1 MPIKKKGVAQEVTH
15 EPSFN
20 QVRKALKT
28 ALYSPDPWARAESA
42 AKLEAWE
49 LPVTPAALS
58 IAVRRLAA
66 EAEVIPLTLADA

>member
-1 MPIKKKGVAQEVTH
+1 VTH

-20 QVRKALKT
+20 QVRRALKA
-28 ALYSPDPWARAESA
+28 ALYSSDPWERAESA

-58 IAVRRLAA
+58 IAVRRLAV
-66 EAEVIPLTLADA
+66 EAEIPLTLADDSTANALAR